1 MALTRITTAVIEDD
15 AITATKMSNLI
26 VDTGMIAAGAVTAD
40 KMAANTATDSPMS
53 AAINLVQDNVN
64 IVEDNVA
71 AITDT
76 TTDLTIGSAASGY
89 FFDKSFTSLGI
100 NNTAPIT
107 GTVSLGTP
115 ANIILKYSTLGGN
128 VIIGGVDDV
137 TTYRLDVR
145 GSANVGFF
153 QAENANISGIAGSF
167 ALRSNVQGYIKTS
180 TTTQTQLAYSNN
192 VTSDIQTQLDSKAAL
207 AGATFTGEVV
217 MNDDLIV
224 DGNLTVHGDSTVANA
239 NSLVIKDNM
248 IMLANGTTG
257 TSTLDVGLLL
267 NRGSQGNAFVGYDES
282 NIAFVM
288 VETKDPVTN
297 LVLSPTS
304 YANLVV
310 GNVVSTTLST
320 GVTTT
325 GAITATGITISG
337 LTASKALQTDGSKGL
352 QSSAVTTAELA
363 HVSGVSSAIQTQI
376 DTKIATTVSASN
388 DFVTYTRLNANL
400 NVVQDNINIVSDNV
414 ESLQTNLTAN
424 INLVQDNV
432 ATTLAGLLPFEN
444 VVTIA
449 STANTFFVGKP
460 YYTVSNV
467 LIVTL
472 DGINQSANLSDGT
485 IQDFIVNATS
495 TDASIIFTAPTI
507 PIGTT
512 IKTVTLFGSG

>member
-1 MALTRITTAVIEDD
+1 
-15 AITATKMSNLI
+15 
-26 VDTGMIAAGAVTAD
+26 
-40 KMAANTATDSPMS
+40 
-53 AAINLVQDNVN
+53 
-64 IVEDNVA
+64 
-71 AITDT
+71 
-76 TTDLTIGSAASGY
+76 
-89 FFDKSFTSLGI
+89 
-100 NNTAPIT
+100 
-107 GTVSLGTP
+107 
-115 ANIILKYSTLGGN
+115 
-128 VIIGGVDDV
+128 
-137 TTYRLDVR
+137 
-145 GSANVGFF
+145 
-153 QAENANISGIAGSF
+153 
-167 ALRSNVQGYIKTS
+167 
-180 TTTQTQLAYSNN
+180 
-192 VTSDIQTQLDSKAAL
+192 
-207 AGATFTGEVV
+207 
-217 MNDDLIV
+217 MNDDLV
-224 DGNLTVHGDSTVANA
+224 VGGNLTVHGDSTVANA

>member
-267 NRGSQGNAFVGYDES
+267 NRRSQGNAFVGYDES
-282 NIAFVM
+282 NIA
-288 VETKDPVTN
+288 
-297 LVLSPTS
+297 L
-304 YANLVV
+304 
-310 GNVVSTTLST
+310 
-320 GVTTT
+320 
-325 GAITATGITISG
+325 
-337 LTASKALQTDGSKGL
+337 
-352 QSSAVTTAELA
+352 
-363 HVSGVSSAIQTQI
+363 
-376 DTKIATTVSASN
+376 
-388 DFVTYTRLNANL
+388 
-400 NVVQDNINIVSDNV
+400 
-414 ESLQTNLTAN
+414 
-424 INLVQDNV
+424 
-432 ATTLAGLLPFEN
+432 
-444 VVTIA
+444 
-449 STANTFFVGKP
+449 
-460 YYTVSNV
+460 
-467 LIVTL
+467 
-472 DGINQSANLSDGT
+472 
-485 IQDFIVNATS
+485 
-495 TDASIIFTAPTI
+495 
-507 PIGTT
+507 
-512 IKTVTLFGSG
+512 